1 MQQYDFD
8 FFVIGGGSG
17 GVRAARV
24 AASLG
29 AKVGIAEG
37 FRYGGTCVIRGCV
50 PKKLMVQASHYAED
64 LEDAAG
70 FGWTVPQAA
79 FDWPRLVAAKEQEI
93 TRLSGIY
100 QNLLMNSGV
109 QLFQGYARFE
119 DPRTLSVNGQRIT
132 ARHILIASGGTP
144 SLPDIPGIAHA
155 VTSNEAFDLPTLP
168 RRVLVV
174 GGGYIAVEFAGI
186 FNGLGSEVTLIHR
199 GEHLLRGFDGAV
211 AQHLQEEM
219 TRKGIRIYTETQA
232 TELERHADG
241 TVTVQLTGALT
252 GSGHFEAVMYATG
265 RTPQT
270 ESLNLA
276 AAGLSAAP
284 GRGLEVDAFGQ
295 TAVPHIH
302 AVGDVTD
309 GITLTPVALAQGGA
323 VARSL
328 FGPTR
333 QAAQLGHVASAVF
346 SQPPVGTVGLGEEAA
361 LAQYGEIDVY
371 ESRFKPMRHT
381 LSGRPEKTLMKL
393 VVDTASQRVLGV
405 HMVGPDAPEIV
416 QGLALA
422 LNLGATKADFD
433 ATIGIHPTSAEEFMT
448 LRDKR
453 TLRRSDWKPPLSEA
467 EAIQI
472 VP

>member
-17 GVRAARV
+17 GVRASRV

-50 PKKLMVQASHYAED
+50 PKKLLVQASHYAED

-70 FGWTVPQAA
+70 LGWTVPPAS

-93 TRLSGIY
+93 TRLSCIY
-100 QNLLMNSGV
+100 ENLLKNSGV
-109 QLFQGYARFE
+109 QIFQGHARFE
-119 DPRTLSVNGQRIT
+119 DPHTLSVNGQRIT
-132 ARHILIASGGTP
+132 ARHVLIATGGTP
-144 SLPDIPGIAHA
+144 ALPSIQGIEHA
-155 VTSNEAFDLPTLP
+155 ITSNEAFDLPTLP

-199 GEHLLRGFDGAV
+199 GAQLLRGFDGAV
-211 AQHLQEEM
+211 AQHLHEEIA
-219 TRKGIRIYTETQA
+219 RKGIRVLTETQA
-232 TELERHADG
+232 ASLERMADG
-241 TVTVQLTGALT
+241 QIAVQLHGAVA
-252 GSGHFEAVMYATG
+252 GAEHFDAVMYATG

-270 ESLNLA
+270 EGLNLA
-276 AAGLSAAP
+276 AAGLSADP
-284 GRGLEVDAFGQ
+284 GRGVKVDAFGQ
-295 TAVPHIH
+295 TGVPHIY
-302 AVGDVTD
+302 AVGDVTE
-309 GITLTPVALAQGGA
+309 GIALTPVALAQGGA

-328 FGPTR
+328 FGPKR
-333 QAAQLGHVASAVF
+333 RAAQLGHVASAVF
-346 SQPPVGTVGLGEEAA
+346 SQPPIGTVGLGEEAA

-393 VVDTASQRVLGV
+393 VVDTASQRVLGA

-448 LRDKR
+448 MRDKR
-453 TLRRSDWKPPLSEA
+453 TVRRSD
-467 EAIQI
+467 
-472 VP
+472 

>member
-1 MQQYDFD
+1 MQPYDFD

-17 GVRAARV
+17 GVRASRV

-50 PKKLMVQASHYAED
+50 PKKLLVQASHYAED

-70 FGWTVPQAA
+70 LGWTVPPAS

-93 TRLSGIY
+93 TRLSCIY
-100 QNLLMNSGV
+100 ENLLKNSGV
-109 QLFQGYARFE
+109 QIFQGHARFE
-119 DPRTLSVNGQRIT
+119 DPHTLSVNGQRIT
-132 ARHILIASGGTP
+132 ARHVLIATGGTP
-144 SLPDIPGIAHA
+144 ALPSIPGIEHA
-155 VTSNEAFDLPTLP
+155 ITSNEAFDLPTLP

-199 GEHLLRGFDGAV
+199 GAQLLRGFDGAV
-211 AQHLQEEM
+211 AQHLHEEIA
-219 TRKGIRIYTETQA
+219 RKGIRVLTETQA
-232 TELERHADG
+232 ASLERMADG
-241 TVTVQLTGALT
+241 QIAVQLHGAVA
-252 GSGHFEAVMYATG
+252 GAEHFDAVMYATG

-270 ESLNLA
+270 EGLNLA
-276 AAGLSAAP
+276 AAGLSAEP
-284 GRGLEVDAFGQ
+284 GRGVKVDAFGQ
-295 TAVPHIH
+295 TGVPHIY
-302 AVGDVTD
+302 AVGDVTE
-309 GITLTPVALAQGGA
+309 GIALTPVALAQGGA

-328 FGPTR
+328 VGPKR
-333 QAAQLGHVASAVF
+333 RAAQLGHVASAVF
-346 SQPPVGTVGLGEEAA
+346 SQPPIGTVGLGEEAA

-393 VVDTASQRVLGV
+393 VVDTASQRVLGA

-448 LRDKR
+448 MRDKR
-453 TLRRSDWKPPLSEA
+453 TVRRSD
-467 EAIQI
+467 
-472 VP
+472 

>member
-17 GVRAARV
+17 GVRASRV

-50 PKKLMVQASHYAED
+50 PKKLLVQASHYAED

-70 FGWTVPQAA
+70 FGWTVPPAS

-100 QNLLMNSGV
+100 ENLLKNSGV
-109 QLFQGYARFE
+109 QIFQGHARFE
-119 DPRTLSVNGQRIT
+119 DPHTLSVNGQRIT
-132 ARHILIASGGTP
+132 ARHILIATGGTP
-144 SLPDIPGIAHA
+144 ALPDIPGIEHA
-155 VTSNEAFDLPTLP
+155 ITSNEAFDLPTLP

-199 GEHLLRGFDGAV
+199 GAQLLRGFDGAV
-211 AQHLQEEM
+211 AQHLHEEIA
-219 TRKGIRIYTETQA
+219 RKGIRVLTETQA
-232 TELERHADG
+232 ASLERQPDG
-241 TVTVQLTGALT
+241 TVAVQLTGTLT
-252 GSGHFEAVMYATG
+252 GSEQFDAVMYATG

-270 ESLNLA
+270 EGLNLA

-284 GRGLEVDAFGQ
+284 GRGVKVDAFGQ
-295 TAVPHIH
+295 TVVSHIY
-302 AVGDVTD
+302 AVGDVTE
-309 GITLTPVALAQGGA
+309 GIALTPVALAQGGA

-328 FGPTR
+328 FGPQR

-346 SQPPVGTVGLGEEAA
+346 SQPPIGTVGLGEEAA

-393 VVDTASQRVLGV
+393 VVDTASQRVLGA

-422 LNLGATKADFD
+422 LNLSATKADFD

-448 LRDKR
+448 MRDKR
-453 TLRRSDWKPPLSEA
+453 TVRRSDAAAAPDPA
-467 EAIQI
+467 
-472 VP
+472 

>member
-1 MQQYDFD
+1 MQPYDFD

-17 GVRAARV
+17 GVRASRV

-50 PKKLMVQASHYAED
+50 PKKLLVQASHYAED

-70 FGWTVPQAA
+70 FGWTVPPAS

-93 TRLSGIY
+93 TRLSCIY
-100 QNLLMNSGV
+100 ENLLKNSGV
-109 QLFQGYARFE
+109 QIFQGHARFE
-119 DPRTLSVNGQRIT
+119 DPHTLSVNGQRIT
-132 ARHILIASGGTP
+132 ARHVLIATGGTP
-144 SLPDIPGIAHA
+144 ALPSIQGIEHA
-155 VTSNEAFDLPTLP
+155 ITSNEAFDLPTLP

-199 GEHLLRGFDGAV
+199 GAQLLRGFDGAV
-211 AQHLQEEM
+211 AQHLHEEIA
-219 TRKGIRIYTETQA
+219 RKGIRVLTETQA
-232 TELERHADG
+232 ASLERMADG
-241 TVTVQLTGALT
+241 QIAVQLHGAVA
-252 GSGHFEAVMYATG
+252 GAEHFDAVMYATG

-270 ESLNLA
+270 EGLNLA
-276 AAGLSAAP
+276 AAGLSADP
-284 GRGLEVDAFGQ
+284 GRGVKVDAFGQ
-295 TAVPHIH
+295 TGVPHIY
-302 AVGDVTD
+302 AVGDVTE
-309 GITLTPVALAQGGA
+309 GIALTPVALAQGGA

-328 FGPTR
+328 FGPKR
-333 QAAQLGHVASAVF
+333 RAAQLGHVASAVF
-346 SQPPVGTVGLGEEAA
+346 SQPPIGTVGLGEEAA

-393 VVDTASQRVLGV
+393 VVDTASQRVLGA

-448 LRDKR
+448 MRDKR
-453 TLRRSDWKPPLSEA
+453 TVRRSD
-467 EAIQI
+467 
-472 VP
+472 

>member
-1 MQQYDFD
+1 MQQYDLN

-50 PKKLMVQASHYAED
+50 PKKLLVQASHYAED
-64 LEDAAG
+64 LEDAVG
-70 FGWTVPQAA
+70 FGWTVPPAS

-100 QNLLMNSGV
+100 QNLLKNSGV
-109 QLFQGYARFE
+109 QIFQGHARFE
-119 DPRTLSVNGQRIT
+119 DPHTLSVNGQRIT
-132 ARHILIASGGTP
+132 ARHILIATGGTP
-144 SLPDIPGIAHA
+144 ALPDIPGIEHA
-155 VTSNEAFDLPTLP
+155 ITSNEAFDLPTLP

-186 FNGLGSEVTLIHR
+186 FNGLGAEVTLIHR
-199 GEHLLRGFDGAV
+199 GAQLLRGFDGAV
-211 AQHLQEEM
+211 AQHLHEEIA
-219 TRKGIRIYTETQA
+219 RKGIRVLTETQA
-232 TELERHADG
+232 ASLARMADG
-241 TVTVQLTGALT
+241 PIAVQLHGAVTGAE
-252 GSGHFEAVMYATG
+252 HFDAVMYATG

-270 ESLNLA
+270 EGLNLP
-276 AAGLSAAP
+276 AAGLSAAL
-284 GRGLEVDAFGQ
+284 GRGVKVDAFGQ
-295 TAVPHIH
+295 TAVPHIY
-302 AVGDVTD
+302 AVGDVTE
-309 GITLTPVALAQGGA
+309 GIALTPVALAQGGA

-328 FGPTR
+328 FGSQR

-346 SQPPVGTVGLGEEAA
+346 SQPPIGTVGLGEEAA

-393 VVDTASQRVLGV
+393 VVDTASQRVLGA

-433 ATIGIHPTSAEEFMT
+433 ATLGIHPTSAEEFMT
-448 LRDKR
+448 LRYKR
-453 TLRRSDWKPPLSEA
+453 TVRRGG
-467 EAIQI
+467 
-472 VP
+472 

>member
-17 GVRAARV
+17 GVRASRV

-50 PKKLMVQASHYAED
+50 PKKLLVQASHYAED

-70 FGWTVPQAA
+70 FGWTVPPAS

-93 TRLSGIY
+93 TRLSCIY
-100 QNLLMNSGV
+100 ENLLKNSGV
-109 QLFQGYARFE
+109 QIFQGHARFE
-119 DPRTLSVNGQRIT
+119 DPHTLSVNGQRIT
-132 ARHILIASGGTP
+132 ARHVLIATGGTP
-144 SLPDIPGIAHA
+144 ALPSIQGIEHA
-155 VTSNEAFDLPTLP
+155 ITSNEAFDLPTLP

-186 FNGLGSEVTLIHR
+186 LNGLGSEVTLIHR
-199 GEHLLRGFDGAV
+199 GAQLLRGFDGAV
-211 AQHLQEEM
+211 AQHLHEEIA
-219 TRKGIRIYTETQA
+219 RKGIRVLTETQA
-232 TELERHADG
+232 ASLERMADG
-241 TVTVQLTGALT
+241 QIAVQLHGAVA
-252 GSGHFEAVMYATG
+252 GAEHFDAVMYATG

-270 ESLNLA
+270 EGLNLA
-276 AAGLSAAP
+276 AAGLSADP
-284 GRGLEVDAFGQ
+284 GRGVKVDAFGQ
-295 TAVPHIH
+295 TGVPHIY
-302 AVGDVTD
+302 AVGDVTE
-309 GITLTPVALAQGGA
+309 GIALTPVALAQGGA

-328 FGPTR
+328 FGPKR
-333 QAAQLGHVASAVF
+333 RAAQLGHVASAVF
-346 SQPPVGTVGLGEEAA
+346 SQPPIGTVGLGEEAA

-393 VVDTASQRVLGV
+393 VVDTASQRVLGA

-448 LRDKR
+448 MRDKR
-453 TLRRSDWKPPLSEA
+453 TVRRSD
-467 EAIQI
+467 
-472 VP
+472 

>member
-17 GVRAARV
+17 GVRASRV

-50 PKKLMVQASHYAED
+50 PKKLLVQASHYAED

-70 FGWTVPQAA
+70 LGWTVPPAS

-93 TRLSGIY
+93 TRLSCIY
-100 QNLLMNSGV
+100 ENLLKNSGV
-109 QLFQGYARFE
+109 QIFQGHARFE
-119 DPRTLSVNGQRIT
+119 DPHTLSVNGQRIT
-132 ARHILIASGGTP
+132 ARHVLIATGGTP
-144 SLPDIPGIAHA
+144 ALPSIPGIEHA
-155 VTSNEAFDLPTLP
+155 ITSNEAFDLPTLP

-199 GEHLLRGFDGAV
+199 GAQLLRGFDGAV
-211 AQHLQEEM
+211 AQHLHEEIA
-219 TRKGIRIYTETQA
+219 RKGIRVLTETQA
-232 TELERHADG
+232 ASLERMADG
-241 TVTVQLTGALT
+241 QIAVQLHGAVA
-252 GSGHFEAVMYATG
+252 GAEHFDAVMYATG

-270 ESLNLA
+270 EGLNLA
-276 AAGLSAAP
+276 AAGLSAEP
-284 GRGLEVDAFGQ
+284 GRGVKVDAFGQ
-295 TAVPHIH
+295 TGVPHIY
-302 AVGDVTD
+302 AVGDVTE
-309 GITLTPVALAQGGA
+309 GIALTPVALAQGGA

-328 FGPTR
+328 FGPKR
-333 QAAQLGHVASAVF
+333 RAAQLGHVASAVF
-346 SQPPVGTVGLGEEAA
+346 SQPPIGTVGLGEEAA

-393 VVDTASQRVLGV
+393 VVDTASQRVLGA

-448 LRDKR
+448 MRDKR
-453 TLRRSDWKPPLSEA
+453 TVRRSD
-467 EAIQI
+467 
-472 VP
+472 

>member
-1 MQQYDFD
+1 MQPYDFD

-17 GVRAARV
+17 GVRASRV

-29 AKVGIAEG
+29 AKVGIAEA

-50 PKKLMVQASHYAED
+50 PKKLLVQASHYAED
-64 LEDAAG
+64 LEDASG
-70 FGWTVPQAA
+70 FGWTVPPAS

-100 QNLLMNSGV
+100 ENLLKNSGV
-109 QLFQGYARFE
+109 QIFQGHARFE
-119 DPRTLSVNGQRIT
+119 DPHTLSVNGQRIT
-132 ARHILIASGGTP
+132 ARHVLIATGGTP
-144 SLPDIPGIAHA
+144 ALPSIPGIEHA
-155 VTSNEAFDLPTLP
+155 ITSNEAFDLPTLP

-199 GEHLLRGFDGAV
+199 GAQLLRGFDGAV
-211 AQHLQEEM
+211 AQHLHEEIA
-219 TRKGIRIYTETQA
+219 RKGIRVLTETQA
-232 TELERHADG
+232 ASLERMADG
-241 TVTVQLTGALT
+241 QIAVQLQGAVTGAEY
-252 GSGHFEAVMYATG
+252 FDAVMYATG

-270 ESLNLA
+270 EGLNLA
-276 AAGLSAAP
+276 LAGLSADP
-284 GRGLEVDAFGQ
+284 GKGIKVDAFGQ
-295 TAVPHIH
+295 TAVSHIH
-302 AVGDVTD
+302 AVGDVTE
-309 GITLTPVALAQGGA
+309 GIALTPVALAQGGA

-328 FGPTR
+328 FGPQR
-333 QAAQLGHVASAVF
+333 QAAQLGYVASAVF
-346 SQPPVGTVGLGEEAA
+346 SQPPIGTVGLGEEAA

-453 TLRRSDWKPPLSEA
+453 KVRREK
-467 EAIQI
+467 
-472 VP
+472 

>member
-1 MQQYDFD
+1 MQPYDFD

-17 GVRAARV
+17 GVRASRV

-50 PKKLMVQASHYAED
+50 PKKLLVQASHYAED

-70 FGWTVPQAA
+70 LGWTVPPAS

-93 TRLSGIY
+93 TRLSCIY
-100 QNLLMNSGV
+100 ENLLKNSGV
-109 QLFQGYARFE
+109 QIFQGHARFE
-119 DPRTLSVNGQRIT
+119 DPHTLSVNGQRIT
-132 ARHILIASGGTP
+132 ARHVLIATGGTP
-144 SLPDIPGIAHA
+144 ALPSIPGIEHA
-155 VTSNEAFDLPTLP
+155 ITSNEAFDLPTLP

-199 GEHLLRGFDGAV
+199 GAQLLRGFDGAV
-211 AQHLQEEM
+211 AQHLHEEIA
-219 TRKGIRIYTETQA
+219 RKGIRVLTETQA
-232 TELERHADG
+232 ASLERMADG
-241 TVTVQLTGALT
+241 QIAVQLHGAVA
-252 GSGHFEAVMYATG
+252 GAEHFDAVMYATG

-270 ESLNLA
+270 EGLNLA
-276 AAGLSAAP
+276 AAGLSADP
-284 GRGLEVDAFGQ
+284 GRGVKVDAFGQ
-295 TAVPHIH
+295 TAVSHIY
-302 AVGDVTD
+302 AVGDVTE
-309 GITLTPVALAQGGA
+309 GIALTPVALAQGGA

-328 FGPTR
+328 FGPKR
-333 QAAQLGHVASAVF
+333 RAAQLGHVASAVF
-346 SQPPVGTVGLGEEAA
+346 SQPPIGTVGLGEEAA

-393 VVDTASQRVLGV
+393 VVDTASQRVLGA

-448 LRDKR
+448 MRDKR
-453 TLRRSDWKPPLSEA
+453 TVRRSD
-467 EAIQI
+467 
-472 VP
+472 

>member
-17 GVRAARV
+17 GVRASRV

-50 PKKLMVQASHYAED
+50 PKKLLVQASHYAED

-70 FGWTVPQAA
+70 FGWTVPPAS

-100 QNLLMNSGV
+100 QSLLQNSGV
-109 QLFQGYARFE
+109 QIFQGHASFE
-119 DPRTLSVNGQRIT
+119 DPHTLSVNGQRVT
-132 ARHILIASGGTP
+132 SRHVLIATGGTP
-144 SLPDIPGIAHA
+144 ALPDIPGIAHA
-155 VTSNEAFDLPTLP
+155 ITSNEAFDLPALP
-168 RRVLVV
+168 HRVLVV

-186 FNGLGSEVTLIHR
+186 FNGLGAEVTLIHR
-199 GEHLLRGFDGAV
+199 GAQLLRGFDGAV
-211 AQHLQEEM
+211 AQHLHEEM
-219 TRKGIRIYTETQA
+219 VRKGIRILTETQA
-232 TELERHADG
+232 SSLERLADG
-241 TVTVQLTGALT
+241 QIAVRLQGAMI
-252 GSGHFEAVMYATG
+252 GNEHFNAVMYATG

-270 ESLNLA
+270 EGLNLT

-284 GRGLEVDAFGQ
+284 GRGVKVDAFGQ
-295 TAVPHIH
+295 TAVSHIY
-302 AVGDVTD
+302 AVGDVTE
-309 GITLTPVALAQGGA
+309 GIALTPVALAQGGA

-328 FGPTR
+328 FGPQR

-346 SQPPVGTVGLGEEAA
+346 SQPPIGTVGLGEEAA

-381 LSGRPEKTLMKL
+381 LSGRLEKTLIKL
-393 VVDTASQRVLGV
+393 VVDTVSQRVLGV

-453 TLRRSDWKPPLSEA
+453 TVRRGG
-467 EAIQI
+467 
-472 VP
+472 

>member
-17 GVRAARV
+17 GVRASRV

-50 PKKLMVQASHYAED
+50 PKKLLVQASHYAED
-64 LEDAAG
+64 MEDAAG
-70 FGWTVPQAA
+70 FGWTVAPAS

-100 QNLLMNSGV
+100 ENLLKNSGV
-109 QLFQGYARFE
+109 QIFQGHARFD
-119 DPRTLSVNGQRIT
+119 DPHTLSVNGQRIT
-132 ARHILIASGGTP
+132 ARHVLIATGGTP
-144 SLPDIPGIAHA
+144 ALPDIPGIEHA
-155 VTSNEAFDLPTLP
+155 ITSNEAFDLPALP

-186 FNGLGSEVTLIHR
+186 FNGMGSEVTLIHR
-199 GEHLLRGFDGAV
+199 GAELLRGFDGAV
-211 AQHLQEEM
+211 ARHLHEEM
-219 TRKGIRIYTETQA
+219 ARKGIRILTETQA
-232 TELERHADG
+232 ASLEREAAG
-241 TVTVQLTGALT
+241 PVSVQLQGAVTGT
-252 GSGHFEAVMYATG
+252 EHFDAVMYATG

-270 ESLNLA
+270 EGLNLA
-276 AAGLSAAP
+276 AAGLIAAP
-284 GRGLEVDAFGQ
+284 GRGVTVDAFGQ
-295 TAVPHIH
+295 TAVPHIY
-302 AVGDVTD
+302 AVGDVTE
-309 GITLTPVALAQGGA
+309 GIALTPVALAQGGA

-328 FGPTR
+328 YGPQR

-346 SQPPVGTVGLGEEAA
+346 SQPPIGTVGLGEEAA

-381 LSGRPEKTLMKL
+381 LSGRPEKALMKL
-393 VVDTASQRVLGV
+393 VVDTASQRVLGA

-422 LNLGATKADFD
+422 LNLKATKADFD

-453 TLRRSDWKPPLSEA
+453 TVRRSD
-467 EAIQI
+467 
-472 VP
+472 

>member
-8 FFVIGGGSG
+8 LFVVGGGSG

-24 AASLG
+24 AAGLG

-50 PKKLMVQASHYAED
+50 PKKLLVQAAHYAED

-70 FGWTVPQAA
+70 FGWTVPQAS
-79 FDWPRLVAAKEQEI
+79 FDWSRLVTAKEQEI

-100 QNLLMNSGV
+100 ENLLKNSGV
-109 QLFQGYARFE
+109 QVFQGHAHFE
-119 DPRTLSVNGQRIT
+119 DSHTLSVSGKLIT
-132 ARHILIASGGTP
+132 TRYVLIATGGTP
-144 SLPDIPGIAHA
+144 TLPDIPGIEYAI
-155 VTSNEAFDLPTLP
+155 TSNEAFDLPTLP

-199 GEHLLRGFDGAV
+199 GAQLLRGFDGAV
-211 AQHLQEEM
+211 AHHLQEEM
-219 TRKGIRIYTETQA
+219 EHKGIRILTETQVA
-232 TELERHADG
+232 SLGRLADG
-241 TVTVQLTGALT
+241 QIAVQMRDVVTGVE
-252 GSGHFEAVMYATG
+252 HFDTVMYATG

-270 ESLNLA
+270 KGLNLA
-276 AAGLSAAP
+276 AAGLSEAP
-284 GRGLEVDAFGQ
+284 GRGVGVDAFGQ
-295 TAVPHIH
+295 TAVPHIY
-302 AVGDVTD
+302 AVGDVTE
-309 GITLTPVALAQGGA
+309 GAALTPVALAQGGA

-328 FGPTR
+328 FGTQK

-346 SQPPVGTVGLGEEAA
+346 SQPPIGTVGLGEEAA
-361 LAQYGEIDVY
+361 LARYGEIDVY

-381 LSGRPEKTLMKL
+381 LSGRAERTLMKL
-393 VVDTASQRVLGV
+393 VVDTASQRVLGA

-416 QGLALA
+416 QGLSLA

-448 LRDKR
+448 MRDKR
-453 TLRRSDWKPPLSEA
+453 TIKRG
-467 EAIQI
+467 
-472 VP
+472 

>member
-17 GVRAARV
+17 GVRASRV

-50 PKKLMVQASHYAED
+50 PKKLLVQASHYAED
-64 LEDAAG
+64 MEDAAG
-70 FGWTVPQAA
+70 FGWTVAPAS

-100 QNLLMNSGV
+100 ENLLKNSGV
-109 QLFQGYARFE
+109 QIFQGHARFD
-119 DPRTLSVNGQRIT
+119 DPHTLSVNGQRIT
-132 ARHILIASGGTP
+132 ARHVLIATGGTP
-144 SLPDIPGIAHA
+144 ALPDIPGIEHA
-155 VTSNEAFDLPTLP
+155 VTSNEAFDLPSLP

-186 FNGLGSEVTLIHR
+186 FNGMGSEVTLIHR
-199 GEHLLRGFDGAV
+199 GAELLRGFDGAV
-211 AQHLQEEM
+211 ARHLHEEM
-219 TRKGIRIYTETQA
+219 ARKGIRILTETQA
-232 TELERHADG
+232 ASLEREAAG
-241 TVTVQLTGALT
+241 PVSVQLQGAVTGT
-252 GSGHFEAVMYATG
+252 EHFDAVMYATG

-270 ESLNLA
+270 EGLNLA
-276 AAGLSAAP
+276 AAGLIAAP
-284 GRGLEVDAFGQ
+284 GRGVTVDAFGQ
-295 TAVPHIH
+295 TAVPHIY
-302 AVGDVTD
+302 AVGDVTE
-309 GITLTPVALAQGGA
+309 GIALTPVALAQGGA

-328 FGPTR
+328 YGPQR

-346 SQPPVGTVGLGEEAA
+346 SQPPIGTVGLGEEAA

-381 LSGRPEKTLMKL
+381 LSGRPEKALMKL
-393 VVDTASQRVLGV
+393 VVDTASQRVLGA

-422 LNLGATKADFD
+422 LNLKATKADFD

-453 TLRRSDWKPPLSEA
+453 TVRRSD
-467 EAIQI
+467 
-472 VP
+472 

>member
-1 MQQYDFD
+1 MQPYDFD

-17 GVRAARV
+17 GVRASRV

-50 PKKLMVQASHYAED
+50 PKKLLVQASHYAED

-70 FGWTVPQAA
+70 LGWTVPPAS

-93 TRLSGIY
+93 TRLSCIY
-100 QNLLMNSGV
+100 ENLLKNSGV
-109 QLFQGYARFE
+109 QIFQGHARFE
-119 DPRTLSVNGQRIT
+119 DPHTLSVNGQRIT
-132 ARHILIASGGTP
+132 ARHVLIATGGTP
-144 SLPDIPGIAHA
+144 ALPSIPGIEHA
-155 VTSNEAFDLPTLP
+155 ITSNEAFDLPTLP

-199 GEHLLRGFDGAV
+199 GAQLLRGFDGAV
-211 AQHLQEEM
+211 AQHLHEEIA
-219 TRKGIRIYTETQA
+219 RKGIRVLTETQA
-232 TELERHADG
+232 ASLERMADG
-241 TVTVQLTGALT
+241 QIAVQLHGAVA
-252 GSGHFEAVMYATG
+252 GAEHFDAVMYATG

-270 ESLNLA
+270 EGLNLV
-276 AAGLSAAP
+276 AAGLSADP
-284 GRGLEVDAFGQ
+284 GRGVKVDAFGQ
-295 TAVPHIH
+295 TAVSHIY
-302 AVGDVTD
+302 AVGDVTE
-309 GITLTPVALAQGGA
+309 GIALTPVALAQGGA

-328 FGPTR
+328 FGPKR
-333 QAAQLGHVASAVF
+333 RAAQLGHVASAVF
-346 SQPPVGTVGLGEEAA
+346 SQPPIGTVGLGEEAA

-393 VVDTASQRVLGV
+393 VVDTASQRVLGA

-448 LRDKR
+448 MRDKR
-453 TLRRSDWKPPLSEA
+453 TVRRSD
-467 EAIQI
+467 
-472 VP
+472 

>member
-1 MQQYDFD
+1 MQPYDFD

-17 GVRAARV
+17 GVRASRV

-50 PKKLMVQASHYAED
+50 PKKLLVQASHYAED

-70 FGWTVPQAA
+70 LGWTVPPAS

-93 TRLSGIY
+93 TRLSCIY
-100 QNLLMNSGV
+100 ENLLKNSGV
-109 QLFQGYARFE
+109 QIFQGHARFE
-119 DPRTLSVNGQRIT
+119 DPHTLSVNGQRIT
-132 ARHILIASGGTP
+132 ARHVLIATGGTP
-144 SLPDIPGIAHA
+144 ALPSIQGIEHA
-155 VTSNEAFDLPTLP
+155 ITSNEAFDLPTLP

-199 GEHLLRGFDGAV
+199 GAQLLRGFDGAV
-211 AQHLQEEM
+211 AQHLHEEIA
-219 TRKGIRIYTETQA
+219 RKGIRVLTETQA
-232 TELERHADG
+232 ASLERMADG
-241 TVTVQLTGALT
+241 QIAVQLHGAVA
-252 GSGHFEAVMYATG
+252 GAEHFDAVMYATG

-270 ESLNLA
+270 EGLNLA
-276 AAGLSAAP
+276 AAGLSAEP
-284 GRGLEVDAFGQ
+284 GRGVKVDAFGQ
-295 TAVPHIH
+295 TGVPHIY
-302 AVGDVTD
+302 AVGDVTE
-309 GITLTPVALAQGGA
+309 GIALTPVALAQGGA

-328 FGPTR
+328 FGPKR
-333 QAAQLGHVASAVF
+333 RAAQLGHVASAVF
-346 SQPPVGTVGLGEEAA
+346 SQPPIGTVGLGEEAA

-393 VVDTASQRVLGV
+393 VVDTASQRVLGA

-448 LRDKR
+448 MRDKR
-453 TLRRSDWKPPLSEA
+453 TVRRSD
-467 EAIQI
+467 
-472 VP
+472 

>member
-1 MQQYDFD
+1 MQPYDFD

-17 GVRAARV
+17 GVRASRV

-50 PKKLMVQASHYAED
+50 PKKLLVQASHYAED

-70 FGWTVPQAA
+70 LGWTVPPAS

-93 TRLSGIY
+93 TRLSCIY
-100 QNLLMNSGV
+100 ENLLKNSGV
-109 QLFQGYARFE
+109 QIFQGHARFE
-119 DPRTLSVNGQRIT
+119 DPHTLSVNGQRIT
-132 ARHILIASGGTP
+132 ARHVLIATGGTP
-144 SLPDIPGIAHA
+144 ALPSIPGIEHA
-155 VTSNEAFDLPTLP
+155 ITSNEAFDLPTLP

-199 GEHLLRGFDGAV
+199 GAQLLRGFDGAV
-211 AQHLQEEM
+211 AQHLHEEIA
-219 TRKGIRIYTETQA
+219 RKGIRVLTETQA
-232 TELERHADG
+232 ASLERMADG
-241 TVTVQLTGALT
+241 QIAVQLHGAVA
-252 GSGHFEAVMYATG
+252 GAEHFDAVMYATG

-270 ESLNLA
+270 EGLNLA
-276 AAGLSAAP
+276 AAGLSAEP
-284 GRGLEVDAFGQ
+284 GRGVKVDAFGQ
-295 TAVPHIH
+295 TGVPHIY
-302 AVGDVTD
+302 AVGDVTE
-309 GITLTPVALAQGGA
+309 GIALTPVALAQGGA

-328 FGPTR
+328 FGPKR
-333 QAAQLGHVASAVF
+333 RAAQLGHVASAVF
-346 SQPPVGTVGLGEEAA
+346 SQPPIGTVGLGEEAA

-393 VVDTASQRVLGV
+393 VVDTASQRVLGA

-448 LRDKR
+448 MRDKR
-453 TLRRSDWKPPLSEA
+453 TVRRSD
-467 EAIQI
+467 
-472 VP
+472 

>member
-17 GVRAARV
+17 GVRASRV

-50 PKKLMVQASHYAED
+50 PKKLLVQASHYAED

-70 FGWTVPQAA
+70 FGWTVPPAS
-79 FDWPRLVAAKEQEI
+79 FDWPRLVAAKEQEV

-100 QNLLMNSGV
+100 QNLLKNSGV
-109 QLFQGYARFE
+109 QLFQGHARFE
-119 DPRTLSVNGQRIT
+119 DPHTLNVNGQRIT
-132 ARHILIASGGTP
+132 ARHVLIATGGTP
-144 SLPDIPGIAHA
+144 ALPDIPGIAHA

-186 FNGLGSEVTLIHR
+186 FNGLGAEVTLIHR
-199 GEHLLRGFDGAV
+199 GAHLLRGFDGAV

-219 TRKGIRIYTETQA
+219 ARKGIRIFTETQA
-232 TELERHADG
+232 TALERQADG
-241 TVTVQLTGALT
+241 TVAVQLTGTLT
-252 GSGHFEAVMYATG
+252 GSQHFDAVMYATG

-270 ESLNLA
+270 EGLNLA
-276 AAGLSAAP
+276 AAGLSVAP
-284 GRGLEVDAFGQ
+284 GRGVKVDAFGQ
-295 TAVPHIH
+295 TTVPHIH
-302 AVGDVTD
+302 AVGDVTE
-309 GITLTPVALAQGGA
+309 GIALTPVALAQGGA

-328 FGPTR
+328 FGPKR
-333 QAAQLGHVASAVF
+333 QAVHLGHVASAVF
-346 SQPPVGTVGLGEEAA
+346 SQPPIGTVGLGEEAA

-393 VVDTASQRVLGV
+393 VVDTASQRVLGA

-448 LRDKR
+448 MRDKR
-453 TLRRSDWKPPLSEA
+453 TVRRSD
-467 EAIQI
+467 
-472 VP
+472 

>member
-1 MQQYDFD
+1 MQPYDFD

-17 GVRAARV
+17 GVRASRV

-50 PKKLMVQASHYAED
+50 PKKLLVQASHYAED

-70 FGWTVPQAA
+70 LGWTVPPAS

-93 TRLSGIY
+93 TRLSCIY
-100 QNLLMNSGV
+100 ENLLKNSGV
-109 QLFQGYARFE
+109 QIFQGHARFE
-119 DPRTLSVNGQRIT
+119 DPHTLSVNGQRIT
-132 ARHILIASGGTP
+132 ARHVLIATGGTP
-144 SLPDIPGIAHA
+144 ALPSIPGIEHA
-155 VTSNEAFDLPTLP
+155 ITSNEAFDLPTLP

-199 GEHLLRGFDGAV
+199 GAQLLRGFDGAV
-211 AQHLQEEM
+211 AQHLHEEIA
-219 TRKGIRIYTETQA
+219 RKGIRVLTETQA
-232 TELERHADG
+232 ASLVRMADG
-241 TVTVQLTGALT
+241 QIAVQLHGAVA
-252 GSGHFEAVMYATG
+252 GAEHFDAVMYATG

-270 ESLNLA
+270 EGLNLA
-276 AAGLSAAP
+276 AAGLSAEP
-284 GRGLEVDAFGQ
+284 GRGVKVDAFGQ
-295 TAVPHIH
+295 TGVPHIY
-302 AVGDVTD
+302 AVGDVTE
-309 GITLTPVALAQGGA
+309 GIALTPVALAQGGA

-328 FGPTR
+328 FGPKR
-333 QAAQLGHVASAVF
+333 RAAQLGHVASAVF
-346 SQPPVGTVGLGEEAA
+346 SQPPIGTVGLGEEAA

-393 VVDTASQRVLGV
+393 VVDTASQRVLGA

-448 LRDKR
+448 MRDKR
-453 TLRRSDWKPPLSEA
+453 TVRRSD
-467 EAIQI
+467 
-472 VP
+472 

>member
-17 GVRAARV
+17 GVRASRV

-29 AKVGIAEG
+29 TKVGIAEG

-50 PKKLMVQASHYAED
+50 PKKLLVQASHYAED

-70 FGWTVPQAA
+70 LGWTVPPAS

-93 TRLSGIY
+93 TRLSCIY
-100 QNLLMNSGV
+100 ENLLKNSGV
-109 QLFQGYARFE
+109 QIFQGHARFE
-119 DPRTLSVNGQRIT
+119 DPHTLSVNGQRIT
-132 ARHILIASGGTP
+132 ARHVLIATGGTP
-144 SLPDIPGIAHA
+144 ALPSIPGIEHA
-155 VTSNEAFDLPTLP
+155 ITSNEAFDLPTLP

-199 GEHLLRGFDGAV
+199 GAQLLRGFDGAV
-211 AQHLQEEM
+211 AQHLHEEIA
-219 TRKGIRIYTETQA
+219 RKGIRVLTETQA
-232 TELERHADG
+232 ASLERMADG
-241 TVTVQLTGALT
+241 QIAVQLHGAVA
-252 GSGHFEAVMYATG
+252 GAEHFDAVMYATG

-270 ESLNLA
+270 EGLNLA
-276 AAGLSAAP
+276 AAGLSADP
-284 GRGLEVDAFGQ
+284 GRGVKVDAFGQ
-295 TAVPHIH
+295 TGVPHIY
-302 AVGDVTD
+302 AVGDVTE
-309 GITLTPVALAQGGA
+309 GIALTPVALAQGGA

-328 FGPTR
+328 FGPKR
-333 QAAQLGHVASAVF
+333 RAAQLGHVASAVF
-346 SQPPVGTVGLGEEAA
+346 SQPPIGTVGLGEEAA

-393 VVDTASQRVLGV
+393 VVDTASQRVLGA

-448 LRDKR
+448 MRDKR
-453 TLRRSDWKPPLSEA
+453 TVRRSD
-467 EAIQI
+467 
-472 VP
+472 

>member
-17 GVRAARV
+17 GVRASRV

-50 PKKLMVQASHYAED
+50 PKKLLVQASHYAED

-70 FGWTVPQAA
+70 FGWTVPPAS

-100 QNLLMNSGV
+100 ENLLKNSGV
-109 QLFQGYARFE
+109 QIFQGHARFE
-119 DPRTLSVNGQRIT
+119 VPHTLSVNGQRIT
-132 ARHILIASGGTP
+132 ARHVLIATGGTP
-144 SLPDIPGIAHA
+144 ALPDIPGIEHA
-155 VTSNEAFDLPTLP
+155 ITSNEAFDLPTLP

-186 FNGLGSEVTLIHR
+186 FNGLGAEVTLIHR
-199 GEHLLRGFDGAV
+199 GAQLLRGFDGAV
-211 AQHLQEEM
+211 AQHLHEEIA
-219 TRKGIRIYTETQA
+219 RKGIRVLTETQA
-232 TELERHADG
+232 ASLERQPDG
-241 TVTVQLTGALT
+241 AVAVQLTGTLT
-252 GSGHFEAVMYATG
+252 GSEQFDAVMYATG

-270 ESLNLA
+270 EGLNLA

-284 GRGLEVDAFGQ
+284 GRGVKVDAFGQ
-295 TAVPHIH
+295 TAVSHIY
-302 AVGDVTD
+302 AVGDVTE
-309 GITLTPVALAQGGA
+309 GIALTPVALAQGGA

-328 FGPTR
+328 FGPQR

-346 SQPPVGTVGLGEEAA
+346 SQPPIGTVGLGEEAA

-393 VVDTASQRVLGV
+393 VVDTASQRVLGA

-422 LNLGATKADFD
+422 LNLSATKADFD

-448 LRDKR
+448 MRDKR
-453 TLRRSDWKPPLSEA
+453 TVRRSDAAAAPDPA
-467 EAIQI
+467 
-472 VP
+472 

>member
-1 MQQYDFD
+1 MQPYDFD

-17 GVRAARV
+17 GVRASRV

-50 PKKLMVQASHYAED
+50 PKKLLVQASHYAED

-70 FGWTVPQAA
+70 LGWTVPPAS

-93 TRLSGIY
+93 TRLSCIY
-100 QNLLMNSGV
+100 ENLLKNSGV
-109 QLFQGYARFE
+109 QIFQGHARFE
-119 DPRTLSVNGQRIT
+119 DPHTLSVNGQRIT
-132 ARHILIASGGTP
+132 ARHVLIATGGTP
-144 SLPDIPGIAHA
+144 ALPSIPGIEHA
-155 VTSNEAFDLPTLP
+155 ITSNEAFDLPTLP

-199 GEHLLRGFDGAV
+199 GAQLLRGFDGAV
-211 AQHLQEEM
+211 AQHLHEEIA
-219 TRKGIRIYTETQA
+219 RKGIRVLTETQA
-232 TELERHADG
+232 ASLVRMADG
-241 TVTVQLTGALT
+241 QIAVQLHGAVA
-252 GSGHFEAVMYATG
+252 GAEHFDAVMYATG

-270 ESLNLA
+270 EGLNLA
-276 AAGLSAAP
+276 AAGLSADP
-284 GRGLEVDAFGQ
+284 GRGVKVDAFGQ
-295 TAVPHIH
+295 TGVPHIY
-302 AVGDVTD
+302 AVGDVTE
-309 GITLTPVALAQGGA
+309 GIALTPVALAQGGA

-328 FGPTR
+328 FGPKR
-333 QAAQLGHVASAVF
+333 RAAQLGHVASAVF
-346 SQPPVGTVGLGEEAA
+346 SQPPIGTVGLGEEAA

-393 VVDTASQRVLGV
+393 VVDTSSQRVLGA

-448 LRDKR
+448 MRDKR
-453 TLRRSDWKPPLSEA
+453 TVRRSD
-467 EAIQI
+467 
-472 VP
+472 

>member
-1 MQQYDFD
+1 MPQYDFD
-8 FFVIGGGSG
+8 FCVIGGGSG
-17 GVRAARV
+17 GVRASRV

-50 PKKLMVQASHYAED
+50 PKKLLVQASHYAED

-70 FGWTVPQAA
+70 FGWTVPPAS

-100 QNLLMNSGV
+100 ENLLKNSGV
-109 QLFQGYARFE
+109 QIFQGHARFE
-119 DPRTLSVNGQRIT
+119 DPHTLSVKGQRVT
-132 ARHILIASGGTP
+132 ARHILIATGGAP
-144 SLPDIPGIAHA
+144 ALPDISGIEHA
-155 VTSNEAFDLPTLP
+155 ITSNEAFDLPTLP

-199 GEHLLRGFDGAV
+199 GAQLLRGFDGAV
-211 AQHLQEEM
+211 AQHLHEEIA
-219 TRKGIRIYTETQA
+219 RKGIRVLTETQA
-232 TELERHADG
+232 ASLARPDG
-241 TVTVQLTGALT
+241 GQLAVQLHGAVTGT
-252 GSGHFEAVMYATG
+252 EHFDAVMYATG

-270 ESLNLA
+270 EGLNLV

-284 GRGLEVDAFGQ
+284 GRGVKVDAFGQ
-295 TAVPHIH
+295 TAVLHIY
-302 AVGDVTD
+302 AVGDVTE
-309 GITLTPVALAQGGA
+309 GMALTPVALAQGGA

-328 FGPTR
+328 FGPQR
-333 QAAQLGHVASAVF
+333 RAAQLGHVASAVF
-346 SQPPVGTVGLGEEAA
+346 SQPPIGTVGLGEEAA

-393 VVDTASQRVLGV
+393 VVDTASQRVLGA

-453 TLRRSDWKPPLSEA
+453 TVRRGG
-467 EAIQI
+467 
-472 VP
+472 

>member
-1 MQQYDFD
+1 MQQHDFD

-17 GVRAARV
+17 GVRASRV

-50 PKKLMVQASHYAED
+50 PKKLLVQASHYAED

-70 FGWTVPQAA
+70 FGWTVPPAS

-100 QNLLMNSGV
+100 ENLLKNSGV
-109 QLFQGYARFE
+109 QIFQGHARFE
-119 DPRTLSVNGQRIT
+119 DPHTLSVHGQRIT
-132 ARHILIASGGTP
+132 ARHVLIATGGTP
-144 SLPDIPGIAHA
+144 ALPDIPGIEHA
-155 VTSNEAFDLPTLP
+155 ITSNEAFDLPTLP
-168 RRVLVV
+168 RRMLVV

-186 FNGLGSEVTLIHR
+186 FNGLGAEVTLIHR
-199 GEHLLRGFDGAV
+199 GAQLLRGFDGAV
-211 AQHLQEEM
+211 AQHLHEEIA
-219 TRKGIRIYTETQA
+219 RKGIRVLTETQA
-232 TELERHADG
+232 VSLARFTDG
-241 TVTVQLTGALT
+241 QIAVQLHGAVTGT
-252 GSGHFEAVMYATG
+252 EHFDAVMYATG

-270 ESLNLA
+270 EGLNLV
-276 AAGLSAAP
+276 AAGLNAAP
-284 GRGLEVDAFGQ
+284 GRGVKVDAFGQ

-302 AVGDVTD
+302 AVGDVTE
-309 GITLTPVALAQGGA
+309 GIALTPVALAQGGA

-328 FGPTR
+328 FGPQR
-333 QAAQLGHVASAVF
+333 QAAHLGHVASAVF
-346 SQPPVGTVGLGEEAA
+346 SQPPIGTVGLGEEAA

-393 VVDTASQRVLGV
+393 VVDTESQRVLGA

-453 TLRRSDWKPPLSEA
+453 TVRRND
-467 EAIQI
+467 
-472 VP
+472 